1 MAIVNRDKNVT
12 EQIVDFNVI
21 LNATPSGISAGITNP
36 GVSTANTF
44 VLMTVPYPA
53 TVVNVGVGYFGLSG
67 SPSHNLWVYRFAG
80 GFTSIQIGASLAV
93 SAFGT
98 SGYQAFSI
106 LPAATSFPLQTG
118 DLIALSALTANTA
131 VAQATVT
138 LCLQALQ
145 DIKQHFAGPN

>member
-12 EQIVDFNVI
+12 EQIVDFSVVVN
-21 LNATPSGISAGITNP
+21 TSTSGISAGIANP
-36 GVSTANTF
+36 GVATATTF

-53 TVVNVGVGYFGLSG
+53 QLVDAGVGYFGLSG
-67 SPSHNLWVYRFAG
+67 SPSHNLWVFRFAG

-118 DLIALSALTANTA
+118 DLIALQTVGANTA

-145 DIKQHFAGPN
+145 DIKQHFNGPN